1 MSKEFT
7 MHKILI
13 PPPIIFLLCAGIM
26 YCLPPLLEFPR
37 YFGWSIAL
45 IVLSG
50 IIGSISAI
58 QFILAK
64 TTLHP
69 IHLEESKTLVV
80 SGWFKFSRNPMYLAL
95 VILLL
100 AWAFYLGSVSA
111 VCFIGVFVWYMN
123 NTQIKREEHF
133 LEQRFGQ
140 DYLEYKK
147 KVRRWL

>member
-1 MSKEFT
+1 MSK
-7 MHKILI
+7 KPI
-13 PPPIIFLLCAGIM
+13 PPPIIFLFCAGIM
-26 YCLPPLLEFPR
+26 YCLPPLFEFTG
-37 YFGWSIAL
+37 YFGWSIVL
-45 IVLSG
+45 IILSG
-50 IIGSISAI
+50 MIGGGSVL

-64 TTLHP
+64 TTLNP
-69 IHLEESKTLVV
+69 IYLTESKTLVV

-100 AWAFYLGSVSA
+100 AWALYLGSVSA